1 MNETRPETYAGGCLC
16 GAVRYQISGT
26 PVVVA
31 RCHCEKCQ
39 KVSGAGHTV
48 GAMFA
53 DKALHL
59 RGELGE
65 FQYRSNAGNEVTKSF
80 CPRCGS
86 PMLGRNTGMKGYVTV
101 PLGSMDDSSSLRSD
115 VAISTRNRKPWD
127 TLDTDIPC
135 FEAQPDWKPDRGT

>member
-1 MNETRPETYAGGCLC
+1 MTDTPPNTYAGGCLC

-31 RCHCEKCQ
+31 RCHCEECQ

-53 DKALHL
+53 EEALHL
-59 RGELGE
+59 TGGLGE
-65 FQYRSNAGNEVTKSF
+65 FQYRSSAGNEVAKSF

-86 PMLGRNTGMKGYVTV
+86 PMFGRNTGMKGYVTV
-101 PLGSMDDSSSLRSD
+101 PLGTMDDSSSLRSD
-115 VAISTRNRKPWD
+115 VAIFTRNRKPWD
-127 TLDTDIPC
+127 RLDSDIPC
-135 FEAQPDWKPDRGT
+135 FEDQPAWTPEGR